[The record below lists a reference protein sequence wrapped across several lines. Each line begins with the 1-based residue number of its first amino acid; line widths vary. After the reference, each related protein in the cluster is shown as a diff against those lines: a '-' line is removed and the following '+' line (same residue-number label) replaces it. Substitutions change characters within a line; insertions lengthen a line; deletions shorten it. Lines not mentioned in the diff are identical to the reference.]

1 MNVKYA
7 KYDGKLFR
15 VRNKI
20 QESTEKKRKNALK
33 KVTENRRV
41 REVWYIQIS
50 VNLLLMNVFFTG
62 FHAGNAR
69 NGDLGYWSY
78 S

>member
-41 REVWYIQIS
+41 REVWYKYLRI
-50 VNLLLMNVFFTG
+50 
-62 FHAGNAR
+62 H
-69 NGDLGYWSY
+69 
-78 S
+78 

>member
-1 MNVKYA
+1 MDVKCA
-7 KYDGKLFR
+7 MSDRKLCR

-41 REVWYIQIS
+41 REVW
-50 VNLLLMNVFFTG
+50 
-62 FHAGNAR
+62 
-69 NGDLGYWSY
+69 
-78 S
+78 